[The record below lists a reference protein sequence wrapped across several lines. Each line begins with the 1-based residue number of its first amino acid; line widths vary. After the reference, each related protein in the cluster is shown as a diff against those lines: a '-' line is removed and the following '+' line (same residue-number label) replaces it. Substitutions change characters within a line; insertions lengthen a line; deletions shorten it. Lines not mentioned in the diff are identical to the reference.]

1 MADRVF
7 CIDFGSAYTKVAL
20 RRDPTADGTLLACRP
35 AGVGEI
41 EFCVPSTV
49 VVDRRGAKP
58 VPEFG
63 DRAAGMLAGGGI
75 DVHTNWKKSIFLAP
89 GARPHQSPLEALLQS
104 PELAEL
110 AAKYGVAAGQIGYLN
125 QLVTAA
131 RTLVSGPGGRMI
143 SAEAQQQTL
152 AATLAAHFFHWLR
165 QQVLEACNKL
175 PATGLKYDSIPVR
188 LSVPAFAAPTGGG
201 DPHPGCKLLTDALG
215 RAGWPLH
222 PDTPIVSEPYANAVG
237 VLTKATNVAQKGHI
251 RLGEMFGKGPLITV
265 LKSTADHPVYRALV
279 IDVGAFTTDFAAVT
293 ITPADGNDAEPDAHV
308 AVAQQS
314 LPIGVSDLDDR
325 VVAALP
331 KEKSEFLRKASPVE
345 WEDLRPAVYSTGK
358 GYRTAK
364 VGIIGGSADSDAV
377 LGCIEAVT
385 NQLTAEAAKF
395 VASLPA
401 LPNGGLQELVLTG
414 GGCSI
419 PAFRDALQGA
429 TVSATSAF
437 VKVHAPDLKKTV
449 GGPPVGKLDAT
460 FARGGTAL
468 GGASLY
474 FEREYA

>member
-20 RRDPTADGTLLACRP
+20 RRDPGADSTLLACRP
-35 AGVGEI
+35 PGVGEA
-41 EFCVPSTV
+41 EFCIPSTV

-63 DRAAGMLAGGGI
+63 DRAAGMTGGGGI
-75 DVHTNWKKSIFLAP
+75 DVHTNWKKSIFVAP
-89 GARPHQSPLEALLQS
+89 GARPQQSPLEALLQS

-125 QLVTAA
+125 QLVAAA
-131 RTLVSGPGGRMI
+131 RTLVAGPGGRMI

-152 AATLAAHFFHWLR
+152 ASTLAAHFFYWLR

-188 LSVPAFAAPTGGG
+188 ISVPAFAAQKGT
-201 DPHPGCKLLTDALG
+201 DPHPGCKILTDALG
-215 RAGWPLH
+215 KAGWPLH

-237 VLTKATNVAQKGHI
+237 VLTKATNVLQKGHI

-293 ITPADGNDAEPDAHV
+293 ITPADGNDADPDARV
-308 AVAQQS
+308 AVSQQS
-314 LPIGVSDLDDR
+314 HPLGVSDLDER
-325 VVAALP
+325 VKAALP
-331 KEKSEFLRKASPVE
+331 KEKGEFLHRASPVE

-364 VGIIGGSADSDAV
+364 VGVIGGPADGDAV
-377 LGCIEAVT
+377 LGCVEAVT
-385 NQLTAEAAKF
+385 SQLAVEVAKF
-395 VASLPA
+395 VGLLPA
-401 LPNGGLQELVLTG
+401 LPNGAMQELILTG
-414 GGCSI
+414 GGCGI

-429 TVSATSAF
+429 TVGAGLTF
-437 VKVHAPDLKKTV
+437 VKTHAPDLKKTV

-460 FARGGTAL
+460 FARGGSAL

>member
-20 RRDPTADGTLLACRP
+20 RRDPGADGTLLACRP
-35 AGVGEI
+35 AGVGEV
-41 EFCVPSTV
+41 EFCIPSTV

-63 DRAAGMLAGGGI
+63 DRAAGMLATGGL
-75 DVHTNWKKSIFLAP
+75 DVHANWKKSIFLAP
-89 GARPHQSPLEALLQS
+89 GARPQQSPLEALLQS

-110 AAKYGVAAGQIGYLN
+110 AAKYGVAAGQISHLN
-125 QLVTAA
+125 QFVAAA
-131 RTLVSGPGGRMI
+131 RTLVAGPGGRMI

-152 AATLAAHFFHWLR
+152 AATIAAHFFHWLR

-188 LSVPAFAAPTGGG
+188 ISVPAFAAQKGT
-201 DPHPGCKLLTDALG
+201 DPHPGCKILTDALG
-215 RAGWPLH
+215 KAGWPLH

-237 VLTKATNVAQKGHI
+237 VLTKATNVLQKGHI

-293 ITPADGNDAEPDAHV
+293 ITPADGNDADPDAHV
-308 AVAQQS
+308 AVSQQS
-314 LPIGVSDLDDR
+314 HPLGVSDLDER
-325 VVAALP
+325 VKTAVP
-331 KEKSEFLRKASPVE
+331 KEKSEYLRSMSQID
-345 WEDLRPAVYSTGK
+345 WEDFRPAVYTTGK
-358 GYRTAK
+358 GLKSAK
-364 VGIIGGSADSDAV
+364 VGVIGGPADGDAV
-377 LGCIEAVT
+377 LGCVEAVT
-385 NQLTAEAAKF
+385 GQLAAEVAKF
-395 VASLPA
+395 VGSLPA
-401 LPNGGLQELVLTG
+401 LPNGAMQELILTG

-429 TVSATSAF
+429 TVGAGLTF
-437 VKVHAPDLKKTV
+437 VKTHAPDLKKTV

-460 FARGGTAL
+460 FARGGSAL